1 MRGTLEK
8 VLERKN
14 LEYLEMKDSMEAIME
29 GTAPLVQVAAFLAAL
44 RVKGES
50 PEEIRAAAEV
60 MRDKAR
66 GLNVKKGV
74 LLDIVGTGGDG
85 KGTFNISTAAA
96 LVAAAGGVAV
106 AKHGNRAVSSR
117 CGSADVLEELGV
129 GIFDDPSLVAECI
142 EKTNF
147 GFIYAPYFHKA
158 MKNVVGV
165 RKALG
170 VRTIFNILGPLTN
183 PARVKFQV
191 LGVYSPHLVRPMA
204 EALAGLGVER
214 AVVVCG
220 FGSMDEFSLEG
231 PNKVCFV
238 NHGSLEEKEIRPED
252 AGLKRAG
259 NEFLAGKDAKSN
271 AKLMERILSGEGGP
285 LMEAVIFNAA
295 AAFVTV
301 GTVCS
306 FREGAVLAR
315 EVIASGKAYK
325 LLESLRAFA
334 RETRR
339 EEAI

>member
-66 GLNVKKGV
+66 RLNVKKGV

-96 LVAAAGGVAV
+96 LVVAAGGVAV

-129 GIFDDPSLVAECI
+129 GIFDDPSLVVECI

-158 MKNVVGV
+158 MRNVAGI

-231 PNKVCFV
+231 PNKVCLV
-238 NHGSLEEKEIRPED
+238 DLGSLEEKEIRPED
-252 AGLKRAG
+252 AGLKRAR

-295 AAFVTV
+295 VAFVTA

-325 LLESLRAFA
+325 LLEGLRAFA